1 MSASDGWFIAVAGYA
16 ILLAWPLSTV
26 ILVWFAVRYGGTH
39 RAKVV
44 NKALA
49 SGGGKPG
56 YFWIIVPALNEE
68 AVVANTVKAALGLRG
83 PGGTLTRVLVVDDGS
98 DDRTPEVLAAID
110 HDRLHVMR
118 RELPHARQGKGE
130 ALNAAYRYIAHRS
143 EQEGIPANRVVL
155 GIIDGDGQGSDNI
168 LVEVGRLMGDTKVGA
183 VQVQVRIR
191 NRNKLL
197 GAVQDLEFGAI
208 VDACQ
213 NMRDALNTVGLGGNG
228 QFSRL
233 STLISLG
240 TAPWSNCLVEDM
252 ELGLRMHLQGVSIR
266 YTSRASVTQQAVVDI
281 KRLTRQRTR
290 WAQGNLQC
298 ARYLG
303 SLFASGNIARTSLVE
318 ILHYLVSPWINAIV
332 AVLLSLSGTVGAI
345 GLMIGHPLPILPTW
359 WALGASVG
367 IWAAVTTFPGLVW
380 VLVHRA
386 KRADESMSR
395 MLLAALAYP
404 AFLLLG
410 LTATYRALGRQ
421 LSGKQAW
428 AKTERLVEEPLALQT
443 A

>member
-1 MSASDGWFIAVAGYA
+1 MSASDGWLLAVTGYA
-16 ILLAWPLSTV
+16 VLLAWPLSTV
-26 ILVWFAVRYGGTH
+26 ILVWFAVRYVGTH
-39 RAKVV
+39 RARVV

-49 SGGGKPG
+49 SGDGKPEH
-56 YFWIIVPALNEE
+56 FWIIVPALNEE
-68 AVVANTVKAALGLRG
+68 AVVANTVNAALGLRG
-83 PGGTLTRVLVVDDGS
+83 AAGTLARVLVVDDGS

-110 HDRLHVMR
+110 HPRLHVMR
-118 RELPHARQGKGE
+118 RELPEARQGKGE
-130 ALNAAYRYIAHRS
+130 ALNAAYRYIARLS
-143 EQEGIPANRVVL
+143 AEQGIPAGRVVL

-168 LVEVGRLMGDTKVGA
+168 LVEVGRLMGDTRVGA

-233 STLISLG
+233 STLIALG
-240 TAPWSNCLVEDM
+240 SAPWSSCLVEDM

-303 SLFASGNIARTSLVE
+303 SLFSSGNITRGSLVE
-318 ILHYLVSPWINAIV
+318 ILHYLVSPWANAIV
-332 AVLLSLSGTVGAI
+332 AVLLSLTGTLGAL

-359 WALGASVG
+359 WHLALSLGV
-367 IWAAVTTFPGLVW
+367 WVVVTTFPGLVW
-380 VLVHRA
+380 VLVHRV
-386 KRADESMSR
+386 KRGDESTGR

-421 LSGKQAW
+421 LTGQQAW
-428 AKTERLVEEPLALQT
+428 AKTERLVEEPLVLQT

>member
-1 MSASDGWFIAVAGYA
+1 MSASDGWLIAVAGYA

-26 ILVWFAVRYGGTH
+26 ILVWFAVRYVGTH
-39 RAKVV
+39 RATVV

-49 SGGGKPG
+49 SGGGKPEQ
-56 YFWIIVPALNEE
+56 FWIIVPALNEE
-68 AVVANTVKAALGLRG
+68 AVVANTVAAALRLRG
-83 PGGTLTRVLVVDDGS
+83 PAGTLTRVLVVDDGS
-98 DDRTPEVLAAID
+98 DDRTPEVLATID
-110 HDRLHVMR
+110 HPRLHVMR
-118 RELPHARQGKGE
+118 RELPEARQGKGE
-130 ALNAAYRYIAHRS
+130 ALNAAYRLIASLTAS
-143 EQEGIPANRVVL
+143 EGVPAERVAL

-168 LVEVGRLMGDTKVGA
+168 LAEVGRLMGDTKVGA

-191 NRNKLL
+191 NRDKLL

-213 NMRDALNTVGLGGNG
+213 NMRDALDTVGLGGNG

-240 TAPWSNCLVEDM
+240 SAPWSSCLVEDM

-281 KRLTRQRTR
+281 KRLARQRTR

-303 SLFASGNIARTSLVE
+303 SLFTSGNIARTALVE
-318 ILHYLVSPWINAIV
+318 ILHYLVSPWANAV
-332 AVLLSLSGTVGAI
+332 VTVMLTLTGTAGVL
-345 GLMIGHPLPILPTW
+345 GLLTGHPMPLLPTW
-359 WALGASVG
+359 VSLGESLGVWAV
-367 IWAAVTTFPGLVW
+367 VTTFPGLVW

-386 KRADESMSR
+386 KRADEAMPR

-404 AFLLLG
+404 LFLLLG

-421 LSGKQAW
+421 LTGKQAW